1 MEKAFFRSLADGS
14 LTIVTTMLLYA
25 MMVKRK
31 DVKRTK
37 KARLKNN
44 VSTGFVSEQE
54 SLAKGPKSQKKWG
67 MTLGPQKDNWDS
79 VTTGTS
85 MKRNP
90 KAKQAVTRRKHT
102 LGLMMLE

>member
-25 MMVKRK
+25 MMVMMSGIKITEKTRME
-31 DVKRTK
+31 
-37 KARLKNN
+37 NN

-67 MTLGPQKDNWDS
+67 MTLGPQKDNRDS